1 MRLDYRLLVDDGHR
15 DVRVEVADG
24 ATVGDLARAVAAW
37 SDQTPPTTMQLS
49 LVADHDTD
57 DPPAPDASALDAA
70 PRSGAT
76 VRLVGVEDQATVPPR
91 WSPVSLQR
99 IRTARSSSEAPASGR
114 LPYGSTVIGA
124 ALIHVGRAVTVHT
137 TGDPDRVSVDGTP
150 VIGGTAVDHGAL
162 VRIGTETFTIAIDG
176 SLHPPV
182 TGPLQTHASDPAI
195 VEHHEPVELELPAP
209 PAPDRL
215 PGFPVLSAVVPLL
228 MGAAMWVATRS
239 VMVAGF
245 ALFSVAFVVASGIE
259 VRREHRRDRRFRDDA
274 FRSDLAEVTA
284 KVLALRAEELQ
295 RTRRDLPSGA
305 EVGTWPDAHAER
317 IWERRGAH
325 PAPLRVRIG
334 TQVTEP
340 VDPVRVPDGGRKDLR
355 RLLEDAAAELRVIDR
370 PVGVDL
376 GVLGI
381 GIAGGGDTPS
391 SVARSL
397 VTQLAATLDPDHL
410 AFVLAV
416 PAHRAGSWAWMQ
428 WLPHRVD
435 TAGPGDRPIRPDHDG
450 SPTVV
455 TILDLTGEDDLPAGA
470 VEGPT
475 LVVADRSTRLPT
487 GLDVVVAVDAGR
499 ATVRRDDGPA
509 QRVEVDVLGVE
520 ACEHLARQL
529 ASLRPTGGAGR
540 RLPTRLGLEEVVGDP
555 ALLRHSDRV
564 RAAWDRSRSTGRALR
579 APIGRSADGV
589 VHLDLQAQ
597 GPHGLVAGTTGSGKS
612 ELLRTLVTSLALHHP
627 PDRLTFLLV
636 DYKGGA
642 TFGAVAELPHVV
654 GVVSDLGPSGAQR
667 AITSLRAE
675 IHRREHLVATAGA
688 GRLDELGPDAPPAL
702 VVVVDE
708 FATLARDLPDVL
720 DGLLDVSQ
728 RGRSLG
734 VHLLLSTQ
742 RPNGIV
748 TDAVRANLAL
758 RLALRVADED
768 DSRDVVDDV
777 DAARLPSSRPGRAV
791 LRLGPGARVTLQVA
805 DTTAPLIDGPR
816 VRCSALTE
824 APDDEAAGEGPSQL
838 EAAVR
843 AIRDAA
849 VGLDPPRRPW
859 VEPLPARV
867 VAADLPAPSTL
878 GRLVIGLID
887 RPHEQRRVAAE
898 VDLAGRGGVAVLGPP
913 RSGRTAT
920 LGVLAAASVG
930 DADQRT
936 VVYGIDGGRD
946 LTALVGT
953 NGPGGR
959 VADVVAVEDDERVLR
974 LLRCLHRR
982 CRTGAAPLDAVD
994 REEPA
999 RVLLLVDGIGAFVL
1013 RHEDCNRGEAVD
1025 LLTSIAVDGAS
1036 VGVHVAVAAGRAAEI
1051 PAPLAH
1057 LLDHRIVLRPTWDDG
1072 ERPHVDSPPATS
1084 SATGSEMPPG
1094 RGLLDG
1100 EVLQVA
1106 APDHRRPSAAAARS
1120 SGPDRD
1126 AVARLPAT
1134 VAVRTLPVPVDWRIP
1149 VGIGAES
1156 LDVVSVDLRH
1166 HHGLVLGPPRGGRST
1181 ALAVVVEQVRRW
1193 DPSTEVL
1200 HARAEDPDHAGE
1212 VLSTAAGSA
1221 GGPGRRLVVV
1231 DDLCELLDGPDGPAI
1246 DEAVLTSIRR
1256 STADQRLVV
1265 SGEADAVGR
1274 CYGESV
1280 RRLRSGRTG
1289 ILLRPD
1295 PDLHS
1300 GLLHTALPRHD
1311 ELRPSAGRG
1320 WIVTPDTVVAAQLAS

>member
-15 DVRVEVADG
+15 DIRVEVADG

-37 SDQTPPTTMQLS
+37 SAQAPPTTQLS

-57 DPPAPDASALDAA
+57 DPPSPDAAALDAA

-76 VRLVGVEDQATVPPR
+76 VRLVDVEDPATVPPR

-99 IRTARSSSEAPASGR
+99 IRTARSSGEAPASGR
-114 LPYGSTVIGA
+114 LPYGSTVLGA

-137 TGDPDRVSVDGTP
+137 TGDPDRVEVDGTP
-150 VIGGTAVDHGAL
+150 VVGGTAVDHGAL
-162 VRIGTETFTIAIDG
+162 VRIGAETFTIAIDG

-182 TGPLQTHASDPAI
+182 TGPWRTHASDPAI

-209 PAPDRL
+209 PAADRL

-259 VRREHRRDRRFRDDA
+259 VRREHRRDRRFRDEA
-274 FRSDLAEVTA
+274 FRSDLADVTA
-284 KVLALRAEELQ
+284 KVVALRAEELR

-355 RLLEDAAAELRVIDR
+355 RLLEDAAAGLRVIER

-391 SVARSL
+391 AVARSL

-410 AFVLAV
+410 SFRLAV
-416 PAHRAGSWAWMQ
+416 PAHRAGSWAWMH

-435 TAGPGDRPIRPDHDG
+435 TAGPGDRPIHSGHDG

-455 TILDLTGEDDLPAGA
+455 TILDLTGEDDPPAGA

-475 LVVADRSTRLPT
+475 MVIADRSTRLPR

-509 QRVEVDVLGVE
+509 QRVDVDVVGVE

-540 RLPTRLGLEEVVGDP
+540 GLPTRLGLDEVLGDP
-555 ALLRHSDRV
+555 AVLRCSDRV
-564 RAAWDRSRSTGRALR
+564 RSAWDRSRSTGSALR

-597 GPHGLVAGTTGSGKS
+597 GPHGLVAGTTGAGKS

-720 DGLLDVSQ
+720 DGLLDVAQ

-758 RLALRVADED
+758 RLALRVSDED

-777 DAARLPSSRPGRAV
+777 EAAHLPSGCPGRAV
-791 LRLGPGARVTLQVA
+791 LRLGPSARVTLQVA

-816 VRCSALTE
+816 VTCSALTD
-824 APDDEAAGEGPSQL
+824 APGEEAAGDGPSQL

-849 VGLDPPRRPW
+849 VDLDPPRRPW

-913 RSGRTAT
+913 RSGRTTT
-920 LGVLAAASVG
+920 LGVLAAASTADSVD
-930 DADQRT
+930 DAAART

-946 LTALVGT
+946 LTALVGMT
-953 NGPGGR
+953 GRGGR
-959 VADVVAVEDDERVLR
+959 VADVVAVDDDERVLR
-974 LLRCLHRR
+974 LLRWMHRR
-982 CRTGAAPLDAVD
+982 CRTGAPVD
-994 REEPA
+994 PEEPA

-1036 VGVHVAVAAGRAAEI
+1036 AGVHVAVAAGRAAEI

-1057 LLDHRIVLRPTWDDG
+1057 LLDHRIVLRPTAEDAD
-1072 ERPHVDSPPATS
+1072 RRQFDAPPTTS
-1084 SATGSEMPPG
+1084 STTGPEMPPG

-1106 APDHRRPSAAAARS
+1106 VPDHHRSAAATRS
-1120 SGPDRD
+1120 GHDHD
-1126 AVARLPAT
+1126 AVGRLPAT

-1149 VGIGAES
+1149 VGIGAVG
-1156 LDVVSVDLRH
+1156 LDVVSFDLRH

-1181 ALAVVVEQVRRW
+1181 ALAVLVEQVRRW
-1193 DPSTEVL
+1193 DHSSEVV
-1200 HARAEDPDHAGE
+1200 HARAEDPDRAHE
-1212 VLSTAAGSA
+1212 VLRAAASSA
-1221 GGPGRRLVVV
+1221 GGASRRLVVV

-1246 DEAVLTSIRR
+1246 DDAVLTLIRR
-1256 STADQRLVV
+1256 STDDQRLVV

-1295 PDLHS
+1295 PDLHP

-1311 ELRPSAGRG
+1311 ELRPSTGRG